1 MKKTFKRMFITF
13 AVLSWLYNFHRAMQQ
28 VERELQAEGA
38 VHNHYH
44 TFGQEDTIQKLKQ
57 FL

>member
-28 VERELQAEGA
+28 VERELQAEDA
-38 VHNHYH
+38 VHDHYWNNRI
-44 TFGQEDTIQKLKQ
+44 D
-57 FL
+57 